1 MSRRLLPTFGSGID
15 KKDGSCSPTSLA
27 WLSFPGG
34 ASQTHSI
41 IMGGNIQSIP
51 EQIQLTVKRGMDTAV
66 SQLFG
71 NDIRLS
77 EHVYYVV
84 GFLNAAGLKEKDR
97 RSSKHDIGR
106 CIEKA
111 CSNYLSADSAGLEA
125 LREKLPT
132 GLVDRRIANGG
143 LKYPNEEFYGIFAV
157 VEHAYATVVTPDN
170 FMYRGGLLLAEIRDA
185 LGNDPSLI
193 DQFTILFGREHA
205 FSRDTIETAYK
216 YFIKVFCNLRAKD
229 VALKYNSNLNASN
242 TVGLRQTLAGGI
254 TIGKSKQKSK
264 RKTTNTGAS
273 KYANLRVAELKKLCR
288 ERGLITGGLKA
299 QSSSEIKL
307 GALETLAF
315 CCTSS
320 R

>member
-1 MSRRLLPTFGSGID
+1 
-15 KKDGSCSPTSLA
+15 
-27 WLSFPGG
+27 
-34 ASQTHSI
+34 
-41 IMGGNIQSIP
+41 
-51 EQIQLTVKRGMDTAV
+51 
-66 SQLFG
+66 
-71 NDIRLS
+71 
-77 EHVYYVV
+77 
-84 GFLNAAGLKEKDR
+84 
-97 RSSKHDIGR
+97 
-106 CIEKA
+106 
-111 CSNYLSADSAGLEA
+111 
-125 LREKLPT
+125 
-132 GLVDRRIANGG
+132 
-143 LKYPNEEFYGIFAV
+143 
-157 VEHAYATVVTPDN
+157 
-170 FMYRGGLLLAEIRDA
+170 MYRGGLLLAEIRDA

-299 QSSSEIKL
+299 DLVARLEEHGDDRVDGTEEANATDEPDEEVDRPTNDTISEETEHNDMLSALDEDDALRDDDYNNAEKI
-307 GALETLAF
+307 GTRNVIDNALENDM
-315 CCTSS
+315 
-320 R
+320 